1 MLRNE
6 QNESVTDTPVLEE
19 ETLHS
24 GLTDHVDTN
33 NRGNFTRNLN
43 KEADESVAK
52 KMFLGGLV
60 FLPWLHLVNV
70 IFYHKQFLDPS
81 IDASVT
87 RWVRRSFLGFL
98 FWTVLF
104 LSWVLVFQLNWKD
117 FGWQDLVMVVPK
129 GEENVGW

>member
-1 MLRNE
+1 MRNE
-6 QNESVTDTPVLEE
+6 PNESVTDTPVLEE
-19 ETLHS
+19 TLRPDS
-24 GLTDHVDTN
+24 TEGTADTN

-70 IFYHKQFLDPS
+70 VFYHKQFLDSS

-104 LSWVLVFQLNWKD
+104 MSWVLIFQLKWKE
-117 FGWQDLVMVVPK
+117 FGWQSLVMVVPK
-129 GEENVGW
+129 ADENPGW